1 MIIYLKIIKLRNV
14 KITTNFRPE
23 LISETNANAINTL
36 KQNKRRH
43 TILTTL
49 RAVVV
54 QQKSK
59 NKRYL

>member
-59 NKRYL
+59 NKGYL